1 MRNRGLSMRTIVRSG
16 TFAAAAMIL
25 SVGLAAQTTPQSGSS
40 SAATTI
46 TVTGCIQRA
55 PAGTT
60 ATSGTTGATSASET
74 KFVLNHAAA
83 ASPASPTG
91 TSGTTPSPSVAS
103 TYRLNADDAK
113 LTPHVGH
120 KVEISGTVDAKATMT
135 SPDSSASSSMSSAN
149 GPTLKVETV
158 KMIASSCS
166 E

>member
-40 SAATTI
+40 SSATTI
-46 TVTGCIQRA
+46 TVTGCIQLA

-60 ATSGTTGATSASET
+60 TSGTTGATSASET

-83 ASPASPTG
+83 ASSASPTG
-91 TSGTTPSPSVAS
+91 TSGTTPSTSVAS

>member
-1 MRNRGLSMRTIVRSG
+1 MKTIVRSG
-16 TFAAAAMIL
+16 TSAAFAMIL
-25 SVGLAAQTTPQSGSS
+25 TVGMAAQTTPQSGGSS
-40 SAATTI
+40 MAKTI

-60 ATSGTTGATSASET
+60 GTSGTTGATSASEP
-74 KFVLNHAAA
+74 KFVLDHAA

-91 TSGTTPSPSVAS
+91 TSGAAPATPVTS

-120 KVEISGTVDAKATMT
+120 KVEISGTVDTMATKT
-135 SPDSSASSSMSSAN
+135 SPDSSASSSAPSAN
-149 GPTLKVETV
+149 GATLKVETV
-158 KMIASSCS
+158 KMIAASCS